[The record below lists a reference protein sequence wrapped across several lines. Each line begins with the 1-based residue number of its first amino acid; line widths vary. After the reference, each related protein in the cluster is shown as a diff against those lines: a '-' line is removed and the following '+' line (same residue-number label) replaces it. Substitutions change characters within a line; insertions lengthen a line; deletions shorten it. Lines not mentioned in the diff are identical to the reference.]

1 MKIIRSNVNHDRYGP
16 NPPYVTGGAYVV
28 QTCLS
33 WLGYYSKGIDGM
45 FESGTDE
52 SVQRFEA
59 ANGFTQ
65 KACRQVCVT
74 YGEVRKMPG
83 MCDAA
88 GYDVSRLDF
97 GD

>member
-1 MKIIRSNVNHDRYGP
+1 M
-16 NPPYVTGGAYVV
+16 V
-28 QTCLS
+28 QQCLT

-45 FESGTDE
+45 FGSGTDE

-65 KACRQVCVT
+65 KGYRQVYVT
-74 YGEVRKMPG
+74 YGEVRKM
-83 MCDAA
+83 MELCHAR
-88 GYDVSRLDF
+88 GYYVSEMDF